1 MAISQGD
8 IFALEEWFKKLSNEE
23 KEKKIL
29 IMIKY
34 LADSG
39 NVFEQLENFLLK
51 KPGKLTWEEL
61 NKIYGALI
69 NSLYSF
75 ALEEIQRQFAHLE
88 KISKMLDE
96 AYKREKTEREKES
109 AQLDNLLKNI

>member
-8 IFALEEWFKKLSNEE
+8 IFALQEGFKQLSNEE

-34 LADSG
+34 LTDTG
-39 NVFEQLENFLLK
+39 NVFEKLEEFLLK
-51 KPGKLTWEEL
+51 NPGKLSSEEL
-61 NKIYGALI
+61 NQIYAALI

-75 ALEEIQRQFAHLE
+75 ALEEIHRQFAHLE
-88 KISKMLDE
+88 KISKMLDK
-96 AYKREKTEREKES
+96 AYEKEKAEREKES
-109 AQLDNLLKNI
+109 EQLDDLLQNI